1 MRVCSNPWYDLNQK
15 KTENKE
21 NINRKM
27 SKLNSNNHDIILK
40 AEQLHFSYDGD
51 HTHSLNGLSLEIGRN
66 KKIAVMG
73 ANGSGK
79 STFFL
84 CCTGILKP
92 QSGKLY
98 FHGEEI
104 SYTKK
109 GLLDLRS
116 KIGMVF
122 QDPDNQLFSA
132 SVFQEIS
139 FGILNLGVSEV
150 EAKKEVELVMDQ
162 LEITPFSQKPTHA
175 LSGGQKKQVSIAD
188 ILVMHPEM
196 VILDEPATALDPKH
210 TGMVNKIVEQ
220 MTRQGITVM
229 MSTHD
234 VNFAY
239 EWADEVILFQ
249 EGKVLMQ
256 GTPTQ
261 VFSNKVVL
269 KQTNLEPPVVLE
281 LFESLC
287 KKQILKTSLPLPKN
301 IKTLEKYIEDVHLN
315 TQYKGKR
322 DLSEETKKAILAVS
336 FGTSHHDTRIVTI
349 DAIEEDMRKAFP
361 GIPLYR
367 AWTSKMIIKKVQNRD
382 GVSIDT
388 VKEAMQRMKEDG
400 ITDVYVQ
407 PTHVINGIEND
418 RMKEDALQ
426 FRNDFQSISFGD
438 PLLTN
443 EQDSLDVIDAITKEF
458 SDLKEDEALVLM
470 GHGTTHYANAVY
482 AALDYTFKDRGYK
495 NIFLGTVEAYP
506 SMETLMKMV
515 KEYHP
520 RKVILAPFMIVAGD
534 HAKNDMAGDDQESW
548 FSQFRAA
555 GFETEAVL
563 KGLGE
568 YPDIRNILVE
578 HLKAIVWE

>member
-1 MRVCSNPWYDLNQK
+1 
-15 KTENKE
+15 
-21 NINRKM
+21 
-27 SKLNSNNHDIILK
+27 
-40 AEQLHFSYDGD
+40 
-51 HTHSLNGLSLEIGRN
+51 
-66 KKIAVMG
+66 
-73 ANGSGK
+73 
-79 STFFL
+79 
-84 CCTGILKP
+84 
-92 QSGKLY
+92 
-98 FHGEEI
+98 
-104 SYTKK
+104 
-109 GLLDLRS
+109 
-116 KIGMVF
+116 
-122 QDPDNQLFSA
+122 
-132 SVFQEIS
+132 
-139 FGILNLGVSEV
+139 
-150 EAKKEVELVMDQ
+150 
-162 LEITPFSQKPTHA
+162 
-175 LSGGQKKQVSIAD
+175 
-188 ILVMHPEM
+188 
-196 VILDEPATALDPKH
+196 
-210 TGMVNKIVEQ
+210 
-220 MTRQGITVM
+220 M

-336 FGTSHHDTRIVTI
+336 FGTSHHDTRKVTI

-400 ITDVYVQ
+400 ITDVFVQ

-443 EQDSLDVIDAITKEF
+443 EQDSMGVIGAIAKEF
-458 SDLKEDEALVLM
+458 SNLKEDEALVLM

-495 NIFLGTVEAYP
+495 NIFLAY
-506 SMETLMKMV
+506 
-515 KEYHP
+515 
-520 RKVILAPFMIVAGD
+520 D
-534 HAKNDMAGDDQESW
+534 
-548 FSQFRAA
+548 
-555 GFETEAVL
+555 
-563 KGLGE
+563 
-568 YPDIRNILVE
+568 
-578 HLKAIVWE
+578 